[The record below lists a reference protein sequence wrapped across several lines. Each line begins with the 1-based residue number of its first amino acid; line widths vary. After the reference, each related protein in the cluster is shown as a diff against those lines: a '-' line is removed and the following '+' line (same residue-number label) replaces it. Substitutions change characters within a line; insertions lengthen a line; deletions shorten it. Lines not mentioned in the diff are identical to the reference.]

1 MADRK
6 TVEDNLK
13 KLYNDAVEYKMF
25 KAATPTFE
33 EFRHRMMGDGYQK
46 MVFDNYKKAGIDSPN
61 FKDIYAFRGAYSLNH
76 TDEAK
81 RASVKKAQG
90 IVDLAKNRQ
99 RFTQLKT
106 KKILDSSKK
115 PLKTKVDMRLNVKN
129 PLQNSPN
136 FKDIYA
142 FRGAYS
148 LNHTDEAKR
157 ASVKKAQGIVDLAKN
172 RQRFTQLKTKK
183 ILDSSKKPLK
193 TKVDMR
199 LNVKNPLQNENVIK
213 DPDTGELYTSNGQ
226 KFDKDESM
234 YANLAQDSI
243 DQEERQRFTQL
254 KTKKILDSSK
264 KPLKTKV
271 DMRLNVKNP
280 LQNEN
285 VIKDPDT
292 GELYTSNGQKFDKDE
307 SMYANLAQD
316 SIDQEEQ
323 HNKFDE
329 SKANISD
336 SIFHELGYLPDIN
349 GSYDAL
355 RSELYSMPLNA
366 AAKRVEADVAKLKAQ
381 GLTDLDPREASGIF
395 RQQMQMDKYLSTKYK
410 DAYDDYMSGVNSFAN
425 EYNNGK
431 WQQYQ
436 RQDMMGV
443 LNKYKADV
451 ETRRMLKERS
461 KQEAI
466 RDRANKRALAKLQ
479 QTEKMREQYRR
490 EHPFLSI
497 FRDLGKTGKWQQYQ
511 RQDMM
516 GVLNKYK
523 ADVETRRMLK
533 ERSKQEAIRD
543 RANKR
548 ALAKLQQTEK
558 MREQYRREHPFLSI
572 FRDLG
577 KTLLDTR
584 RGISDETR
592 NDLLYTAKETA
603 AAQIANSNIK
613 DIDEALHWRVGDRG
627 VVGRTMR
634 GTVRGLTNTST
645 YDVAGVS
652 EVLNAESVADAANR
666 WQSGIATPQDEDLLA
681 AFVAQNAIKNDNS
694 DALGGMYG
702 AGVGLAENAQFMASM
717 FVNPL
722 SGIGKASAKKAASQ
736 VARWALKKFGKGIT
750 SKIAVG
756 VAKYG
761 ARAAM
766 DLVGAGFGSEMFG
779 QNRIMADAIGRQMGE
794 IKSDGN
800 GGYIIER
807 PKETW
812 SESLYKAHMA
822 NAIEWASEMWGE
834 YLPNVG
840 SIGGWLGKQLG
851 KGVNKAFGYDKL
863 LNFFSKYPTTA
874 WAKAFNQFKERT
886 HWDGMIGEYA
896 EEVMGNIANAA
907 TVGDMTWDSAP
918 GTGVFNAKVNYDT
931 FLAVALMCGIMSGV
945 NTAGYAAFKYRA
957 GKALD
962 RADSAGLNVLGGRW
976 NSYKDKIDNA
986 DERQTKTILDEVAK
1000 SKDLNDTQ
1008 KRIIFHY
1015 ALQLAYYHGA
1025 NLQNM
1030 KNKAEGRDNAQQNA
1044 YGEGRAAKGED
1055 KHEAQNEL
1063 KAKTAALAQMLNVS
1077 EEQLSNMTDEQ
1088 LESLTG
1094 EDDEIDNAIY
1104 DYQTSRARMQGVDD
1118 EAKDDADNAASEAE
1132 TKVDQMTDK
1141 NTDTVRPAKI
1151 AGAKGE
1157 ADREVYIVS
1166 GDLETHEDGSID
1178 RGSSSDMILYYD
1190 PQTGQ
1195 IEHGDASM
1203 FTEVGEARPA
1213 SEVMDEEANA
1223 ARQRVLDEHKA
1234 ETDGIVQVG
1243 STYHVL
1249 GEDGQTHE
1257 YKVLSQNADGTVN
1270 VSVDGTQITSTIEQL
1285 QELRNQSDEARNQA
1299 QVNSDMQ
1306 SDEDIDDEE
1315 SGADET
1321 SDEIAKEGD
1330 IPTPSEEELRTP
1342 ATEEEHEDNMPY
1354 DRIAN
1359 EQTGQVVPV
1368 TVEDEDGAP
1377 RFGDAQGVFLYS
1389 GKTRGNA
1396 NDYLGIM
1403 VVDQNGKATK
1413 YAIKRKYVYVGDA
1426 MSMDDYKESRRPVDI
1441 PTEETAPAEDNTDY
1455 APTEETAPAVDN
1467 TEVAQP
1473 AVDETQTTEAQPAI
1487 EDVQPTTEA
1496 QTEQPANTEEA
1507 QPTNTEEA
1515 QPTTDEETQT
1525 PATDETQTNT
1535 EETQTP
1541 AESVTLRDGTQI
1553 PLRDGNPAYEQMTPE
1568 QGADFYHDEFG
1579 DDARQVLEDEVNA
1592 AEKALKKA
1600 KDSKVNGKNFKEK
1613 KASQQAKAEA
1623 VKAAQQ
1629 EYDTKKGFLDNFD
1642 NKKYDTKEGR
1652 HVLSDEEREKMVNEN
1667 TVDDNV
1673 ANIIMGKGLRKAMQK
1688 IADMMG
1694 AKLVFLQTADANGW
1708 YDPKTNTVYVA
1719 LDADKALASVFGHE
1733 MTHEIRKHNEEAYQR
1748 LKDVCEDLLSNANG
1762 NFSNLVMLKRV
1773 DYANQGVTL
1782 SQEEA
1787 EEEAVADVIGQMIND
1802 TKLTKNIAMHLSH
1815 PILATIHRVLTEIW
1829 DKFGIS
1835 SPEAKRFH
1843 DMRETIAQAYV
1854 ETMPR
1859 EEVEAEE
1866 EAQNNGNQFSLRQKP
1881 DPATTKKGYAVFVV
1895 KTDKDGKVE
1904 KLVPKMLSN
1913 DPGAPTGVWL
1923 DADTGHLK
1931 RDEDGNPLQNSI
1943 GRAAVSVNGRQ
1954 SGGMGTTK
1962 KGYAVFVVK
1971 TDKDGKVEKLVPK
1984 MLSNDPGAPTGV
1996 WLDADTGHLKRD
2008 EDGNPLQ
2015 NSIGRAAVS
2024 VNGRQSGGMGSNKL
2038 SWRPGKHLA
2047 LYPNASQFA
2056 KKNGMIPSNVVFFEV
2071 EYAADEKL
2079 HKQYQRDAWSYGTD
2093 EKGEYN
2099 NTLGGLPYIPEDSYY
2114 VYRTNQIADGATPMV
2129 ITGAYKIN
2137 RALSDDEAR
2146 KLNEAN
2152 GGMWFDREGGD
2163 LTEDKMREMGLDEA
2177 GLQALSDNFDMSK
2190 IAEHNDESKD
2200 AMSLP
2205 GYTKHDI
2212 DWDNKNLRHAMEENG
2227 QKVDDYKEGD
2237 KFSLR
2242 LQSAVDETETNPSD
2256 AQKESGNYKKGH
2268 VKFGGY
2274 DFTIE
2279 NPKGSYRSGKDADG
2293 TEWKQKMN
2301 DTYGYIRGKFG
2312 KDGDHLDMF
2321 INDKADLDDWNGN
2334 VYVVDQVNKDGSF
2347 DEHKVMYGFDSEE
2360 DAKKAYLSNY
2370 EEGWQGLGNIT
2381 GVSKET
2387 FDNWLNSS
2395 DRKTKPFA
2403 EYSSIKNADKFSLRG
2418 GMDKIHSL
2426 GDVSEESI
2434 DVDELPK
2441 DYAYRETDVNELE
2454 DILENGIL
2462 REIPLD
2468 KPVEGITDEDVTS
2481 KRGFVFNFS
2490 RPYGRSHGGKGF
2502 AKGGLWSHFGGSTA
2516 GGDASKVVIGF
2527 PGNSAKWRV
2536 GYHGRVTS
2544 PKDWDEIEH
2553 GKALFQRFDEDGYIE
2568 DLDVD
2573 KMKVWVYDSD
2583 GKLHEF
2589 KPYSESELNGNKFSL
2604 REDESEKRVYSDK
2617 ASVPTQQEL
2626 GEGLSEEVKNYAPQ
2640 AVPWNGGVL
2649 YDGQKSP
2656 IKYSARGSIVGIGMQ
2671 PLVDSDGK
2679 LRDESEKRVYSDK
2692 ASVPTQQE
2700 LGEGLS
2706 EEVKNYAPQAV
2717 PWNGGVL
2724 YDGQKSPIKY
2734 SARGSI
2740 VGIGMQPLVDSD
2752 GKLRIVDNMGRRF
2765 DKNHPISVDDLKR
2778 TNSALNA
2785 MVDICMSNGTL
2796 TNPEVYYQKYAD
2808 FLNRLLEKGDK
2819 GFSNVSDQWMW
2830 EGEALYR
2837 SVHNN
2842 GDEQYAKSIDITRIC
2857 KKNESVIHTISEL
2870 QKRQGYGVT
2879 VGQILDIY
2887 NQTIEDGYQAP
2898 CPVCYV
2904 FSRYLRNGVFAS
2916 TLVAGQ
2922 RRYGDM
2928 LVDPRTLS
2936 DKEKKKRVDYWVG
2949 ELGKLERFYEENKKA
2964 IAQAKLDIQNIFTE
2978 VDRLA
2983 MDITSGKLKGKELE
2997 EAKGRIDELDKRYR
3011 AAVDLVSVSD
3021 LTGYIKSMAI
3031 EKKGGQWQ
3039 LRNDSWKH
3047 YPEDVALDI
3056 TRAQE
3061 AIVEFPGVQRY
3072 RNSHGSAAGKSIQ
3085 TASNNDLGD
3094 TMVALGLANPEKRD
3108 KRTKQLSHQNLLL
3121 KAFADETTN
3130 AERTRLLN
3138 MARKDVKSATVYA
3151 AQQLLRGGIR
3161 QWSWSDNIER
3171 LSPDVFMNLM
3181 QVSMV
3186 GGALQ
3191 AYSKQLEGVELVA
3204 SMNGYVNGSLMGKG
3218 KGYREV
3224 DKDYKDAP
3232 VYYNERDGK
3241 YYTLEFDDVVGIEP
3255 FSRNGKLGLFDLN
3268 KMYDRAGNI
3277 LVGMN
3282 DIHTRAAMADP
3293 RVFFIIPWHS
3303 SGMTNHILYQ
3313 FYNYL
3318 GVDTNGLNAQDYTKV
3333 QEEKTYGAD
3342 EAVPQEVTDFWE
3354 KHNYGDKYKSG
3365 IGEIPSGK
3373 GKLSAEQ
3380 LHYRELKNALLMHN
3394 SLILD
3399 KPKSEIRSKKDLEDY
3414 KFWSE
3419 HKDWLEEIKNDEF
3432 LSLALDKVQR
3442 TVNVHGASMT
3452 KGDTEFVYPYE
3463 YWDMTAKE
3471 SEADVNGER
3480 YMEYCRRL
3488 GMRPKFSGITNN
3500 GSVDF
3505 GNFCEDPGYW
3515 KLLIDRRMYDRNG
3528 NFQDLTP
3535 VTVDGF
3541 NVDMVDPEKTKERFD
3556 VTRVAELDKISSV
3569 VDHVQSREQERGI
3582 VPEVDY
3588 GQTLKKAVDKY
3599 NKSADNKF
3607 SLRGQQM
3614 PLSERVGQ
3622 YDAENGTELERFFS
3636 FLERGRKL
3644 QKGERIVFHVGN
3656 SGNILQQYGIKG
3668 DIYVST
3674 QTVNPYRHT
3683 KNADHGLTSEE
3694 WMDAL
3699 ESMNEPLAI
3708 TKYGNGGNGFRIYTY
3723 AIKNGK
3729 SVCLGVDVRT
3739 LDNGVE
3745 ITDVT
3750 DIKTAFGRDI
3760 EKAIRNEK
3768 ILYPEGK
3775 DSIEKIR
3782 RNLAQSSPTHN
3793 SQVYEQSSVSGA
3805 NIDNSSET
3813 SKENGEKFSL
3823 RGNKGYVGKS
3833 KSVRAVNAE
3842 NRGLR
3847 PKSRIDADFAD
3858 EVRAIVKERTG
3869 EDSKITLSEVREI
3882 ANKVKA
3888 DEWHHTGVTFN
3899 RTDYYSPEAIAD
3911 YITAEDDTRTESLRS
3926 KYYDISSQMDKISA
3940 ELRPAI
3946 REKVFGNKSV
3956 FVASNGLR
3964 VEGNVNDVIRGEA
3977 YHPMVETNS
3986 ASSKYVE
3993 GEYVGLSD
4001 LSSLPQNLRE
4011 EYEAAMAE
4019 YAEKVKQARASMS
4032 DEFNSYD
4039 ELDEERKNVESK
4051 MNSLDGVKFSLR
4063 LSTES
4068 EEDSHKQKMKDFIRV
4083 YKKALD
4089 EEYYFPDYAHD
4100 AIVRAKDR
4108 MEKDLRE
4115 SCDNDPVKFLSG
4127 LGREKYEE
4135 YLSLLPDYYYNKL
4148 DYSEIGLEDSED
4160 DEEDL
4165 YRGIMDVLPSY
4176 LLTKPEY
4183 VEKYIPSNVIE
4194 AMIPKNPKLKKM
4206 MPIDYS
4212 NEVFSLIERVTGLSH
4227 EEVVNTYGVDDAPQM
4242 LTDEDFN
4249 AAMSKED
4256 DHNKFSL
4263 RQSYDDRLSDWKK
4276 RNGLAPDEKP
4286 MDKPQRLPNESIG
4299 DYMVRMANYAKNQAL
4314 WKTAPRP
4321 SGYMEA
4327 LEKWKQ
4333 DNGIP
4338 ADEYRPSIPRKAD
4351 YATEAE
4357 YLQARD
4363 KYKQEMDKW
4372 KGAPKAS
4379 DYDLSVDLDQL
4390 SSKLTAINAAMIN
4403 QRSFDR
4409 QTIDG
4414 ITEMVKMMLALGWGD
4429 NMTRGKIGNL
4439 LVQLKKMNGNTNARE
4454 VVSDT
4459 MSLLADNYIRNLEAA
4474 YKKMTSNKGVRKDS
4488 TGVIKI
4494 GSLDAEGQ
4502 ALVDE
4507 HNKVLTMAD
4516 KDVDDRESEL
4526 LDAIANG
4533 TMDANLANARL
4544 EGIRLARIFRS
4555 TISTNAADIDT
4566 LKQQIS
4572 TLDAKKNKTKAER
4585 ELLLSLKMSLTNA
4598 KIERAK
4604 MYLDML
4610 GEMGGRVSDSK
4621 EGARKFRERMKN
4633 HRKQILDL
4641 ARQDMGDKDATEMS
4655 TDNFWKKFLRNP
4667 ILRTIM
4673 SPTATFEQMLKFF
4686 GMRTNVNGEGGLY
4699 NYFIPKW
4706 HEAADTQQVYN
4717 EKNQSALDQ
4726 KVKELFPQRLWTQLL
4741 LNGHKDMK
4749 ISFIDLIG
4757 KESKAFPGMDI
4768 EVNDLGNTTD
4778 PKLPAK
4784 RKIHLK
4790 QGQML
4795 YIYLVN
4801 KEVDGAMKL
4810 RAMGI
4815 TEQDV
4820 ADIEYRLNGQLK
4832 ALGDWLQQE
4841 YLPECQRRY
4850 QETHIKY
4857 FGAPMAD
4864 VENYFPLVIN
4874 PNARHQSMDVGN
4886 QNSGNTQLS
4895 GTTTGAI
4902 VTRRVNVT
4910 PLDIENADAL
4920 AVAWSHLQEM
4930 EEWSAML
4937 PFRQDVNTLLS
4948 SKNFR
4953 NQVKNISSIAYGNGE
4968 DLWKRFVA
4976 VSQIAAGTYEAN
4988 TFSKE
4993 FDKTVQ
4999 KAIGL
5004 VSMAKIS
5011 GRLWTAAKQTLSFP
5025 AFLPEVGVIGLPLYL
5040 KNFVT
5045 FPLTYIWARKSM
5057 PLFRKRVDSLSAGD
5071 PRIIAAMDAFD
5082 RKKNFFVKIG
5092 QMGMFPNV
5100 MIDAFTCAVG
5110 AKTVYDVWKSKYIRL
5125 GYPEARAEEKAM
5137 LKASLSYNK
5146 SQQSSENAFLSTMQV
5161 DRTYLA
5167 STLSLFK
5174 NSNYAYGRNII
5185 DAARGL
5191 ANSWQLWGKH
5201 KNAIISSMTAQIQEE
5216 EGFDEDVAR
5225 MIAKNAYNNAV
5236 WHNVAV
5242 LATYGALLPILWQLG
5257 SKALYLILGDD
5268 DDKKKHML
5276 EEAAAKGLATS
5287 VTDDYAIPFASNLI
5301 NAGIYSD
5308 EEGVHFGFDNM
5319 KNQNLY
5325 VNPTKSD
5332 IANILNSM
5340 AYGNFTEAE
5349 YQSSL
5354 LIAQAF
5360 MGLNPATLGSFASNL
5375 INAGIYSDEEGV
5387 HFGFDNMKNQNLY
5400 VNPTKSDIANILNS
5414 MAYGNFTEAEYQS
5427 SLLIAQAFMGLNP
5440 ATLGSVMQSFI
5451 EKKENADGSKKNSI
5465 QWAEILNA
5473 PESNI
5478 RDLYMDELGLNGNG
5492 GNGVTIDE
5500 VSNRYGKRQVLKNQ
5514 GILEAAPWNDTD
5526 AAIQKYQARFE
5537 KRIQEY
5543 IDNLE
5548 AKDPAK
5554 MKAVFNSTTDPKMK
5568 AMIAKSE
5575 EKKAKEGMAE
5585 LKKPK
5590 AEKPAHEQLYES
5602 MRTYDDMRF
5611 EKRIQ
5616 EYIDNLEAKDPAKM
5630 KAVFNST
5637 TDPKM
5642 KAMIAKSE
5650 EKKAKEG
5657 MAELKKPKA
5666 EKPAHEQL
5674 YESMRTYDDMID
5686 DVALRSK
5693 NQRLRIKYAKMN
5705 NEYKRLKETEG
5716 KYVAGDYVDKHED
5729 FYNFLELEKLNGK
5742 IAKQIQAIKK
5752 EMVNSSAEE
5761 RNELMNEIRD
5771 LRKEYMDEQS
5781 KVR

>member
-6 TVEDNLK
+6 TVEGNLK

-61 FKDIYAFRGAYSLNH
+61 FKDISAFRGAYSLNH

-81 RASVKKAQG
+81 KAAADKVQG
-90 IVDLAKNRQ
+90 IVDLSKNRQ
-99 RFTQLKT
+99 RFTQLSKQKSLEST
-106 KKILDSSKK
+106 KK
-115 PLKTKVDMRLNVKN
+115 PLKTKVDM
-129 PLQNSPN
+129 
-136 FKDIYA
+136 
-142 FRGAYS
+142 S
-148 LNHTDEAKR
+148 L
-157 ASVKKAQGIVDLAKN
+157 
-172 RQRFTQLKTKK
+172 
-183 ILDSSKKPLK
+183 
-193 TKVDMR
+193 KVR
-199 LNVKNPLQNENVIK
+199 NPLQNENVIK
-213 DPDTGELYTSNGQ
+213 DPGTGELYTSNGQ

-234 YANLAQDSI
+234 YANLAQDAI
-243 DQEERQRFTQL
+243 DQ
-254 KTKKILDSSK
+254 D
-264 KPLKTKV
+264 
-271 DMRLNVKNP
+271 
-280 LQNEN
+280 
-285 VIKDPDT
+285 
-292 GELYTSNGQKFDKDE
+292 ELYN
-307 SMYANLAQD
+307 N
-316 SIDQEEQ
+316 
-323 HNKFDE
+323 FDE

-336 SIFHELGYLPDIN
+336 SIFHELGYRPDIN

-355 RSELYSMPLNA
+355 RSELYSMPIND

-425 EYNNGK
+425 EYNKGK

-443 LNKYKADV
+443 LNKYEEDV
-451 ETRRMLKERS
+451 
-461 KQEAI
+461 
-466 RDRANKRALAKLQ
+466 AK
-479 QTEKMREQYRR
+479 
-490 EHPFLSI
+490 
-497 FRDLGKTGKWQQYQ
+497 
-511 RQDMM
+511 
-516 GVLNKYK
+516 
-523 ADVETRRMLK
+523 RRMLK

-779 QNRIMADAIGRQMGE
+779 QNRILADAIGRQMGE

-840 SIGGWLGKQLG
+840 SIGGWLGKMVG

-962 RADSAGLNVLGGRW
+962 KADSAGINVLGGKW
-976 NSYKDKIDNA
+976 NSYKDRIDNA

-1025 NLQNM
+1025 NLQDM

-1055 KHEAQNEL
+1055 KHEAQNDL

-1077 EEQLSNMTDEQ
+1077 EEELSNMTDEQ

-1094 EDDEIDNAIY
+1094 EDDETDNAIY
-1104 DYQTSRARMQGVDD
+1104 DYQTSRARVQGVED
-1118 EAKDDADNAASEAE
+1118 EAQDNADNAASEAE

-1151 AGAKGE
+1151 AGAQGE

-1234 ETDGIVQVG
+1234 EMDGIVQVG

-1270 VSVDGTQITSTIEQL
+1270 VSVDGTQITSTLEQL

-1299 QVNSDMQ
+1299 QVNSDVQ

-1321 SDEIAKEGD
+1321 ADETSSDTSDEIAREGD
-1330 IPTPSEEELRTP
+1330 IPQAPEAEVRSS
-1342 ATEEEHEDNMPY
+1342 ATDETQQEDNMPY
-1354 DRIAN
+1354 DRIVN

-1368 TVEDEDGAP
+1368 VVKDEDGNK
-1377 RFGDAQGVFLYS
+1377 RFGYAQGAFLFR
-1389 GKTRGNA
+1389 GKMRGSA

-1403 VVDQNGKATK
+1403 VVDQNGKATP
-1413 YAIKRKYVYVGDA
+1413 YAIKRKYVQVGDA
-1426 MSMDDYKESRRPVDI
+1426 VSKEDYKESRRPVDV
-1441 PTEETAPAEDNTDY
+1441 PTEESYAPAEDNTDY
-1455 APTEETAPAVDN
+1455 APAEETAPAVDNTEVQPSDN

-1473 AVDETQTTEAQPAI
+1473 AVDETQTNEAQPA
-1487 EDVQPTTEA
+1487 
-1496 QTEQPANTEEA
+1496 TEEA
-1507 QPTNTEEA
+1507 QPSAEIQPAPEAQTNTEVEQPTNTTEEA
-1515 QPTTDEETQT
+1515 QPTTTEETRPTAEEETQT
-1525 PATDETQTNT
+1525 PATEETQTNT
-1535 EETQTP
+1535 EAQTP

-1600 KDSKVNGKNFKEK
+1600 KDSKVKGKNFQEK

-1642 NKKYDTKEGR
+1642 NKKYDAKEGR
-1652 HVLSDEEREKMVNEN
+1652 HVVSDEERAQSVAKY

-1673 ANIIMGKGLRKAMQK
+1673 ADIIMGKGLRKRLQK

-1708 YDPKTNTVYVA
+1708 YDSKTNTVYVA
-1719 LDADKALASVFGHE
+1719 LDADKALESVFGHE
-1733 MTHEIRKHNEEAYQR
+1733 MTHEIKKHNEEAYNK
-1748 LKDVCEDLLSNANG
+1748 LKEVCKDWLYDNKGDFQS
-1762 NFSNLVMLKRV
+1762 LVLAKRV
-1773 DYANQGVTL
+1773 NYAEQGVVL
-1782 SQEEA
+1782 SQKDA
-1787 EEEAVADVIGQMIND
+1787 EEEAVADVIGHMIND
-1802 TKLTKNIAMHLSH
+1802 KNMTKNIAMHLSH

-1829 DKFGIS
+1829 DKFGKS
-1835 SPEAKRFH
+1835 SLEAKRFH
-1843 DMRETIAQAYV
+1843 EMRETIAQAYV

-1866 EAQNNGNQFSLRQKP
+1866 EAQNNGNRFSLRQKP
-1881 DPATTKKGYAVFVV
+1881 DPSTTKKGYAVFVV

-1931 RDEDGNPLQNSI
+1931 RDE
-1943 GRAAVSVNGRQ
+1943 
-1954 SGGMGTTK
+1954 
-1962 KGYAVFVVK
+1962 
-1971 TDKDGKVEKLVPK
+1971 E
-1984 MLSNDPGAPTGV
+1984 
-1996 WLDADTGHLKRD
+1996 
-2008 EDGNPLQ
+2008 GNPLQ

-2656 IKYSARGSIVGIGMQ
+2656 IKYSARGSIM
-2671 PLVDSDGK
+2671 
-2679 LRDESEKRVYSDK
+2679 
-2692 ASVPTQQE
+2692 
-2700 LGEGLS
+2700 
-2706 EEVKNYAPQAV
+2706 
-2717 PWNGGVL
+2717 
-2724 YDGQKSPIKY
+2724 
-2734 SARGSI
+2734 
-2740 VGIGMQPLVDSD
+2740 GIGMQPLVDSD
-2752 GKLRIVDNMGRRF
+2752 GKLRIVDNMGRKF
-2765 DKNHPISVDDLKR
+2765 DKEHPISVDDLKR

-2796 TNPEVYYQKYAD
+2796 KDAEVYYQKYAD

-2857 KKNESVIHTISEL
+2857 KKNEAVIHTISEL

-2936 DKEKKKRVDYWVG
+2936 DKEKKKRVDYWVS
-2949 ELGKLERFYEENKKA
+2949 ELGKLEQFYEENKKA

-2978 VDRLA
+2978 VDKLA

-2997 EAKGRIDELDKRYR
+2997 DAKSRIDELDKRYR

-3094 TMVALGLANPEKRD
+3094 TMVALGLANPEQRD

-3644 QKGERIVFHVGN
+3644 QNGENHRFHVGN
-3656 SGNILQQYGIKG
+3656 SGEILQQCGIKG
-3668 DIYVST
+3668 DVYVSARA
-3674 QTVNPYRHT
+3674 VNPHHHSRDI
-3683 KNADHGLTSEE
+3683 DHGLTSEE

-3775 DSIEKIR
+3775 DRIEKIR
-3782 RNLAQSSPTHN
+3782 RNLAQSSPAPN

-3805 NIDNSSET
+3805 NIGNSSET
-3813 SKENGEKFSL
+3813 SKENEEKFSL
-3823 RGNKGYVGKS
+3823 RDEEYLDAVKNGDMDKAQQMVNEAAKEAGYTVDDSWKMSHRAPNAEDGFSASLDDVSEMMPDIYGKDAYRYYGSGIMGGYESIAEIQRVHGKPNAKVMVYRAVPNDVKEGSLRNGDWVSLSRDYAKMHGESNINGGYKIIKEEVPAKHLYFDGNSVSELGYDDGKGYAYKNTKNNRKS
-3833 KSVRAVNAE
+3833 LDAVTYDDNGNVIPLSKRFNQRNA
-3842 NRGLR
+3842 
-3847 PKSRIDADFAD
+3847 
-3858 EVRAIVKERTG
+3858 
-3869 EDSKITLSEVREI
+3869 
-3882 ANKVKA
+3882 
-3888 DEWHHTGVTFN
+3888 
-3899 RTDYYSPEAIAD
+3899 
-3911 YITAEDDTRTESLRS
+3911 DTR
-3926 KYYDISSQMDKISA
+3926 
-3940 ELRPAI
+3940 
-3946 REKVFGNKSV
+3946 
-3956 FVASNGLR
+3956 
-3964 VEGNVNDVIRGEA
+3964 
-3977 YHPMVETNS
+3977 
-3986 ASSKYVE
+3986 
-3993 GEYVGLSD
+3993 
-4001 LSSLPQNLRE
+4001 
-4011 EYEAAMAE
+4011 
-4019 YAEKVKQARASMS
+4019 
-4032 DEFNSYD
+4032 
-4039 ELDEERKNVESK
+4039 
-4051 MNSLDGVKFSLR
+4051 FSLR

-4068 EEDSHKQKMKDFIRV
+4068 EEDSHKQKMRDFIRV

-4148 DYSEIGLEDSED
+4148 DYSEIGLEDSVD

-4165 YRGIMDVLPSY
+4165 YRGMMDVLPAY

-4194 AMIPKNPKLKKM
+4194 AMLPKNPKLKKM

-4256 DHNKFSL
+4256 DAQIVDHNKFSLREVNDRFNEQLSELTEENADKEILSVGYPSDLLRSVGIPNRDIRLYGNKIMKKAKAHSYLPTDLKDLPTAIQNPIAIFEGSYKGSYSILTELPLNGENALASVDVNKGEVQDINLITSVYGKRGDSVLSWIKNGKLLYADKKRTLDYISSSAPIADATHKQEFSTAAKIVKDFENPSISEENKSSSQRFSL
-4263 RQSYDDRLSDWKK
+4263 RQSYDDRLSNWKK
-4276 RNGLAPDEKP
+4276 RNGLAPDEQP

-4357 YLQARD
+4357 YIQARD

-4379 DYDLSVDLDQL
+4379 DYDLSVDLDSMQ
-4390 SSKLTAINAAMIN
+4390 SKLAAINAAMIN

-4414 ITEMVKMMLALGWGD
+4414 ITEMVKTMLALGWGD

-4474 YKKMTSNKGVRKDS
+4474 YKKMTSNKGVRKDA

-4717 EKNQSALDQ
+4717 ERNQSALDQ

-5045 FPLTYIWARKSM
+5045 FPLTYIWARKNM

-5082 RKKNFFVKIG
+5082 KKKNFFVKIG

-5100 MIDAFTCAVG
+5100 YIDAFTCAVG

-5125 GYPEARAEEKAM
+5125 GYPEAKAEEKAL

-5146 SQQSSENAFLSTMQV
+5146 SQQSSENAFVSTMQV

-5167 STLSLFK
+5167 SALSLFK
-5174 NSNYAYGRNII
+5174 NSNYAYGRSLIE
-5185 DAARGL
+5185 AARGL
-5191 ANSWQLWGKH
+5191 ANSWQFWGGKH
-5201 KNAIISSMTAQIQEE
+5201 KRAMISSMTAQIQAE

-5225 MIAKNAYNNAV
+5225 GIAKNAYNNAIF
-5236 WHNVAV
+5236 HNLAV

-5257 SKALYLILGDD
+5257 SNALYLILGDD

-5287 VTDDYAIPFASNLI
+5287 VTDDYAIPFVSNYL

-5308 EEGVHFGFDNM
+5308 EDGVHFGFD
-5319 KNQNLY
+5319 
-5325 VNPTKSD
+5325 S
-5332 IANILNSM
+5332 
-5340 AYGNFTEAE
+5340 
-5349 YQSSL
+5349 
-5354 LIAQAF
+5354 
-5360 MGLNPATLGSFASNL
+5360 
-5375 INAGIYSDEEGV
+5375 
-5387 HFGFDNMKNQNLY
+5387 MKNQNLY

-5440 ATLGSVMQSFI
+5440 ATLGSVIQSFI

-5465 QWAEILNA
+5465 QLAEVLNA

-5492 GNGVTIDE
+5492 GNGATIDE

-5514 GILEAAPWNDTD
+5514 GILEAAPWNDVD
-5526 AAIQKYQARFE
+5526 AAIKKYQDRFE

-5575 EKKAKEGMAE
+5575 EKKAKEGM
-5585 LKKPK
+5585 
-5590 AEKPAHEQLYES
+5590 S
-5602 MRTYDDMRF
+5602 
-5611 EKRIQ
+5611 
-5616 EYIDNLEAKDPAKM
+5616 
-5630 KAVFNST
+5630 
-5637 TDPKM
+5637 
-5642 KAMIAKSE
+5642 
-5650 EKKAKEG
+5650 
-5657 MAELKKPKA
+5657 ELKKPKA

-5693 NQRLRIKYAKMN
+5693 NQRLRTKFAGMT
-5705 NEYKRLKETEG
+5705 NEY
-5716 KYVAGDYVDKHED
+5716 
-5729 FYNFLELEKLNGK
+5729 NKLNSTNQMKATRFLNENKTFKQFKKLMSDNTSIGK
-5742 IAKQIQAIKK
+5742 EITELKK
-5752 EMVNSSAEE
+5752 KMVNSDSTKRAEI
-5761 RNELMNEIRD
+5761 MDKIRK
-5771 LRKEYMDEQS
+5771 LRKKYMDEQS